1 MTDEPILS
9 VLIPAYAY
17 KQGVLRILDALPLG
31 SPEIEVIVHDDSPD
45 AEIEAEMATER
56 FRHVTYRHNVP
67 SLGAVA
73 NWNRL
78 IEAAHGRYI
87 VLIHHD
93 EYPADPDFAER
104 VLRALKD
111 EPAPDIFLFGLRLR
125 RKGVP
130 HAFRLVPEALRRWLI
145 SDAPGYLLKRNF
157 IGPSACLLMRRSIAP
172 RFDPNL
178 VWLVDVDFYL
188 QALERARIVKQSKA
202 IDIVSETVRA
212 ESITRSL
219 SPDLGEIA
227 SRERRGLVDKHLS
240 AVGLKR
246 LDRLGLFEPPFWYF
260 FRLIGLLPSLR
271 NRTTGQAR

>member
-31 SPEIEVIVHDDSPD
+31 SPEIEVIVHDDSPNV
-45 AEIEAEMATER
+45 EIEAAMSEER
-56 FRHVTYRHNVP
+56 FRQVTYRHNVP
-67 SLGAVA
+67 PLGAVA
-73 NWNRL
+73 NWNGL
-78 IEAAHGRYI
+78 IEAARGRYFA
-87 VLIHHD
+87 LMHHD
-93 EYPADPDFAER
+93 EYPADSDFAER

-130 HAFRLVPEALRRWLI
+130 YSFRLVPEALRRWLI
-145 SDAPGYLLKRNF
+145 ADAPGYLLKRNF
-157 IGPSACLLMRRSIAP
+157 IGPSACLLIRRSIAP

-188 QALERARIVKQSKA
+188 KALERSWIVKQSKT
-202 IDIVSETVRA
+202 IDIVSETGRA

-227 SRERRGLVDKHLS
+227 LRERRELVDKHLS
-240 AVGLKR
+240 TTGLKR
-246 LDRLGLFEPPFWYF
+246 LDRLGLFEPLFWCF
-260 FRLIGLLPSLR
+260 FRLIGLFPSLR
-271 NRTTGQAR
+271 NRTTG